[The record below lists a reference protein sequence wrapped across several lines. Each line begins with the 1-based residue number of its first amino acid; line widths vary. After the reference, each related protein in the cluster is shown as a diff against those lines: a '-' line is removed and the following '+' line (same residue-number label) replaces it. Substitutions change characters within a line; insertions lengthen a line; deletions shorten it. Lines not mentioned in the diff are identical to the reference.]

1 MAAQVRRPYTLPM
14 KAILSRRALVS
25 GSLLAI
31 ATPAAAVRFET
42 LDAPTT
48 VAVAQQCADETAFHR
63 ALRDALAVED
73 TTTAISC
80 PRCGCQLFAE
90 IRAGD
95 PVDVR

>member
-1 MAAQVRRPYTLPM
+1 MS
-14 KAILSRRALVS
+14 AILSRRALVA
-25 GSLLAI
+25 GSLIAV

-42 LDAPTT
+42 LDAPT
-48 VAVAQQCADETAFHR
+48 VAAVARQCADEAAFHR
-63 ALRDALAVED
+63 ALRDALAIED
-73 TTTAISC
+73 GTSSISC